1 MTSTSHRRHPAEIP
15 VPTDR
20 APAPRPSPQQS
31 LRNRLAARAHRYKRI
46 SPTVLRVCIG
56 LIFCWFGVL
65 KFFPGASAAEDFA
78 IGAMTEL
85 TLGFIPAPVCLLLLA
100 VLETGIGL
108 ALLTGL
114 LLRWA
119 LAAFFLHMAGVF
131 LSLLVLPDAAWHTAA
146 VPTLEGQY
154 VIKNIVLV
162 AACLHIAADELT
174 P

>member
-15 VPTDR
+15 APTDQ
-20 APAPRPSPQQS
+20 APAPQPSARQS
-31 LRNRLAARAHRYKRI
+31 LRSRLVPHAHRYTRV
-46 SPTVLRVCIG
+46 SPAVLRVCIG
-56 LIFCWFGVL
+56 LIFCWFGIL
-65 KFFPGASAAEDFA
+65 KFFPGASAAEGFA
-78 IGAMTEL
+78 ISAMTEMAMGL
-85 TLGFIPAPVCLLLLA
+85 IPAPACLLLLA

-108 ALLTGL
+108 ALLTGF

-131 LSLLVLPDAAWHTAA
+131 LSLLVLPDTAWHTAA

>member
-1 MTSTSHRRHPAEIP
+1 MTSTSHRRHSAGN
-15 VPTDR
+15 
-20 APAPRPSPQQS
+20 PAPTGRALVPALSPRQS
-31 LRNRLAARAHRYKRI
+31 LRNRFASLAHRYTRI

-78 IGAMTEL
+78 LGAMTEL
-85 TLGFIPAPVCLLLLA
+85 TLGFVPAPVCLILLA

-108 ALLTGL
+108 ALLTGF

>member
-1 MTSTSHRRHPAEIP
+1 MTSTSRHCHPAE
-15 VPTDR
+15 VPTLADPSTVPALGLR
-20 APAPRPSPQQS
+20 HSLWSRVASHAPR
-31 LRNRLAARAHRYKRI
+31 YTRI
-46 SPTVLRVCIG
+46 SPAVLRVCIG
-56 LIFCWFGVL
+56 LVFCWFGVL

-78 IGAMTEL
+78 LGAMTEL
-85 TLGFIPAPVCLLLLA
+85 TLGLIPAPACLLLLA
-100 VLETGIGL
+100 ILETGIGL
-108 ALLTGL
+108 ALLTGF

>member
-1 MTSTSHRRHPAEIP
+1 MTSTFNQSSPAGTP
-15 VPTDR
+15 VPAGR
-20 APAPRPSPQQS
+20 PPARPKREP
-31 LRNRLAARAHRYKRI
+31 LRNRLTPHAHRYTQI

-65 KFFPGASAAEDFA
+65 KFFPRASAAEDFA
-78 IGAMTEL
+78 VRAMTEL
-85 TLGFIPAPVCLLLLA
+85 TTGLIPAQISLCMLA
-100 VLETGIGL
+100 VLETAIGL
-108 ALLTGL
+108 AFVTGF
-114 LLRWA
+114 LLRYA

-131 LSLLVLPDAAWHTAA
+131 LSLLLLPDDTWNTYGA

-162 AACLHIAADELT
+162 AACLHITADELT

>member
-1 MTSTSHRRHPAEIP
+1 MTNTSHHHPSEKPARANRSLTSTLG
-15 VPTDR
+15 T
-20 APAPRPSPQQS
+20 QQP
-31 LRNRLAARAHRYKRI
+31 LRNRLAAHAYRYTRI
-46 SPTVLRVCIG
+46 STLVLRVCIG
-56 LIFCWFGVL
+56 LIFCWFGAL
-65 KFFPGASAAEDFA
+65 KFFPGASAAENFA
-78 IGAMTEL
+78 ISAMTEL
-85 TLGFIPAPVCLLLLA
+85 TIGLIPDPVCLLLLA

-108 ALLTGL
+108 ALLTGF

-119 LAAFFLHMAGVF
+119 LAAFFLHMTGVF

-162 AACLHIAADELT
+162 AAGLHVAAAELT